1 MYGEG
6 DSDDQPKG
14 SFEIFKAEGD
24 VLFKHGEYRKAL
36 ESYNTVC
43 ISWNASDER
52 CNVAVCGKHLLNYAS
67 LLETRYCCVYK
78 GRSYVTFTKNK

>member
-6 DSDDQPKG
+6 SSDDQPKG

-36 ESYNTVC
+36 ESYNTVSIC
-43 ISWNASDER
+43 
-52 CNVAVCGKHLLNYAS
+52 CNSCRYTGCS
-67 LLETRYCCVYK
+67 LIYDKL
-78 GRSYVTFTKNK
+78 

>member
-6 DSDDQPKG
+6 DSDDLPKG

-36 ESYNTVC
+36 DSYNTVC
-43 ISWNASDER
+43 I
-52 CNVAVCGKHLLNYAS
+52 C
-67 LLETRYCCVYK
+67 
-78 GRSYVTFTKNK
+78 